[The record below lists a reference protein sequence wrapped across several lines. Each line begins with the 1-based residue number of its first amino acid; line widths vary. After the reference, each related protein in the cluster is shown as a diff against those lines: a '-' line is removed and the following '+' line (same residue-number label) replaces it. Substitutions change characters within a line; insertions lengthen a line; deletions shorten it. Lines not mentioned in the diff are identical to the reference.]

1 MADTKISAL
10 AAAATAISTDELPIA
25 RSGSNFKLT
34 VNKVFTYV
42 GQNAIPVPML
52 QDPAKANNTQFTSLS
67 VDGRVL
73 LGGTGTSGANGN
85 TILGGSTIAGNVALT
100 GVTNP
105 SSGVLY
111 TKLQTP
117 LTTTL
122 VNTITA
128 TQTTGI
134 TLSDG
139 TRFPTSGSVVIDNE
153 TISYTALTSGTGTQ
167 YDLAGTVTRGASS
180 SAAAAHTASAVIA
193 STAVAS
199 ASLSST
205 LAQGAT
211 TVPVNSTA
219 SFPSSGV
226 VLVGNE
232 QIAYSGLVADT
243 SLLSCT
249 RGYNGT
255 IDVTHTSGSVTL
267 APIVASDSSYTYN
280 PSTGRLGVPYIQ
292 ATGVTASGSVTSPS
306 LARAS
311 SSGTDVTGGDLVI
324 QAGNGTGTGGSGSL
338 KLQVAPAGSTGSSAD
353 TYVDAISISNDG
365 VVTGSAGNLMLKAM
379 TAVTMSGTSH
389 DWSIPSWGKKI
400 TISFMGVSNS
410 GSSDKDIPLIKLGT
424 GVGPTFSPTGYQ
436 GCQGAQ
442 QTTNVNTKVY
452 SVGFLTQIDHNIGST
467 YTSHGI
473 MTLTNITGNLW
484 AYSCSIGL
492 SDSSRTS
499 WGAGSIDLGAAL
511 TGIRITTETGSSTFS
526 AGTVSILVE

>member
-139 TRFPTSGSVVIDNE
+139 TRFPASGSVVIDNE

-232 QIAYSGLVADT
+232 QIAYSGLVANT

-267 APIVASDSSYTYN
+267 APIVASDNSYTYN

-292 ATGVTASGSVTSPS
+292 ATGVTASGSVTAGSVTSPS

-379 TAVTMSGTSH
+379 TAVTMSGTSQL
-389 DWSIPSWGKKI
+389 WTGIPQWAKKV
-400 TISFMGVSNS
+400 TVAFSGVSCASSS
-410 GSSDKDIPLIKLGT
+410 GIL
-424 GVGPTFSPTGYQ
+424 V
-436 GCQGAQ
+436 
-442 QTTNVNTKVY
+442 
-452 SVGFLTQIDHNIGST
+452 QI
-467 YTSHGI
+467 
-473 MTLTNITGNLW
+473 
-484 AYSCSIGL
+484 
-492 SDSSRTS
+492 
-499 WGAGSIDLGAAL
+499 GAGSI
-511 TGIRITTETGSSTFS
+511 ITTGYISAGSRIASTVATNTSTSGFFINQTGATGSEVSSGAITLLNVTGNTWVCSHSLGSSSGGVTYVGGGTLALGGALARVQVAVVNSGTDSFD
-526 AGTVSILVE
+526 AGSVTVIYE